1 MYPLGNICILNAR
14 LGGEIDQ
21 RNVIMH
27 KAYYSNSATG
37 GGGGGGG
44 LLRSI
49 FAWYVLLT
57 SQKPY
62 SIIVYSVAN
71 YIDPILVTF
80 GQMVNV

>member
-1 MYPLGNICILNAR
+1 MKLISETSSCIR
-14 LGGEIDQ
+14 PTIPIQ
-21 RNVIMH
+21 PR
-27 KAYYSNSATG
+27 G
-37 GGGGGGG
+37 GGV
-44 LLRSI
+44 LRSI